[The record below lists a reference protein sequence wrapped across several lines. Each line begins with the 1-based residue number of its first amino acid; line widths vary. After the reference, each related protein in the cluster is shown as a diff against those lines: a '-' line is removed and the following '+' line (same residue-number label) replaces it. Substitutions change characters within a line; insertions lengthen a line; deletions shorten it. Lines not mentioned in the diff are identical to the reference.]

1 MILNC
6 LFWVFLKQKNFFE
19 FFRSTK
25 EKESKKEKKGEDKKE
40 EDDNKDGEEEEEM
53 EGKNKIINGVEV
65 PETVQDQADLTKPE
79 DDPLYAPV

>member
-1 MILNC
+1 MN
-6 LFWVFLKQKNFFE
+6 

-40 EDDNKDGEEEEEM
+40 EKEDDNKDEEEEEKE

-65 PETVQDQADLTKPE
+65 PETIQDQADLTKPE